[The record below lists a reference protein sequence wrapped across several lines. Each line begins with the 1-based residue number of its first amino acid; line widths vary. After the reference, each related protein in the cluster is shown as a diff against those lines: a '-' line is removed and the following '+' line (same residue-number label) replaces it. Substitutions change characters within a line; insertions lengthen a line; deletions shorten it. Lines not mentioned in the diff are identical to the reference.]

1 MTNVEKKIDALMR
14 YVTATSPEEH
24 RAIRAELKTLME
36 SPAEVFDL
44 EGQICNL
51 LLELGAPDH
60 LVGHPYAIQ
69 AIKMFVEDRTY
80 IDNITYLLYPTLA
93 EKFDTTA
100 SRVERAI
107 RHLIETTWTRGA
119 YQVLTQYFG
128 NTVSAD
134 KGKPTN
140 GEFLARC
147 ANIIRTKQR
156 RAS

>member
-1 MTNVEKKIDALMR
+1 MTTVEKKVDALMR
-14 YVTATSPEEH
+14 YVTAATPEEH
-24 RAIRAELKTLME
+24 RAVSAELKSLMDTPPE
-36 SPAEVFDL
+36 AFDL
-44 EGQICNL
+44 EGEVCNL
-51 LLELGAPDH
+51 LLKLGSPDH

-69 AIKMFVEDRTY
+69 AIKLVVEDRTY

-93 EKFDTTA
+93 DKFDTTA

-107 RHLIETTWTRGA
+107 RHLIETTWTRGD
-119 YQVLTQYFG
+119 YHVLNQYFG